1 MLLEQYSLDRYR
13 RTAIGRLKK
22 TTAQPAHTAGI
33 HMGFDCLLL
42 AFAQLQ
48 RQTVLDRYMII
59 SMKTRAKARV
69 LSDETLMISI
79 QYVKC
84 NSVGIIVEYGST
96 LALLAPKRNL

>member
-22 TTAQPAHTAGI
+22 PPLNQLTQ
-33 HMGFDCLLL
+33 L
-42 AFAQLQ
+42 AFTWDLIVYSERFAQLQ

-69 LSDETLMISI
+69 LSNETLISI